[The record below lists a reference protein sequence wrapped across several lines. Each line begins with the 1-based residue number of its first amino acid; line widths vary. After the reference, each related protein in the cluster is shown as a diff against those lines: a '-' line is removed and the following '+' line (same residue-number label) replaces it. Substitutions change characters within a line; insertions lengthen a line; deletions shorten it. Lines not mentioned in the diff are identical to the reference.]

1 MPLNYHKPG
10 IGSTAEFQSSGVP
23 FITSDTSSYTVDLE
37 FVTSAV
43 VVCSTGD
50 DNSVAFGNLNDG
62 VFTLPNGTPVR
73 FEVKCKQIEVTVNDG
88 GVSVCAEVTGIPA
101 KALPAI
107 DQNNLGSV
115 A

>member
-62 VFTLPNGTPVR
+62 VFTLPNGAPVR
-73 FEVKCKQIEVTVNDG
+73 FEVKCKHCLRLTNHRWHWLGRRIIVTFN
-88 GVSVCAEVTGIPA
+88 TRI
-101 KALPAI
+101 K
-107 DQNNLGSV
+107 
-115 A
+115 